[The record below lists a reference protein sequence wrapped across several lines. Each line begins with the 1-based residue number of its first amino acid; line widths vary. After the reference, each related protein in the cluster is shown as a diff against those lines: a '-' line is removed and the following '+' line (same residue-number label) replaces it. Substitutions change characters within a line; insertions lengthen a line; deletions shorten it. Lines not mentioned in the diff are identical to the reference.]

1 MSMGSTIEL
10 RDLPPELLSE
20 LDERAREKGLDRQSY
35 VLRLIERNLCDQPAS
50 LDEILRPIRE
60 DFAATGMSEQEIEAF
75 VDAEVA
81 AARRERRGRANRK

>member
-1 MSMGSTIEL
+1 MGSTIEL

-35 VLRLIERNLCDQPAS
+35 VLRLIERNLFDQSAN

-81 AARRERRGRANRK
+81 AARRERANRK